1 MTLRCSFHKNLS
13 AFLDD
18 ELDSRERA
26 QMEQHISECM
36 DCRQEVE
43 KLQIMTGF
51 IKATPRP
58 KAPADAW
65 AGTLRKIEAASE
77 KPARA
82 RVFKMPKWSAV
93 PAAAAVFVLLLYLLG
108 GQIFWTGTEPV
119 SVAAYLQEHELY
131 YSQQVLS
138 PDFLSDITTVQT
150 DGSAEDTGTD
160 EPMSELDM
168 LVEVHYGIYSTNGS

>member
-13 AFLDD
+13 AFLDG

-36 DCRQEVE
+36 DCRREAE
-43 KLQIMTGF
+43 KLRVMIGF
-51 IKATPRP
+51 IEATPRP
-58 KAPADAW
+58 EVPADAW
-65 AGTLRKIEAASE
+65 TGTLRKIEAASE

-82 RVFKMPKWSAV
+82 RVFKMPKWGAI
-93 PAAAAVFVLLLYLLG
+93 PAAAAVFALLLFLG
-108 GQIFWTGTEPV
+108 SQMFWTETESI
-119 SVAAYLQEHELY
+119 SVAAYLQEHELS